1 MRRATNWLVLAAC
14 LAATPAGAQSIDV
27 APLFAQ
33 AEQAGRVGLARKTQL
48 VDARPAALGE
58 IVVTVIAGEGKETQ
72 STPAELGDMVVRNR
86 CPATGNEQYLV
97 KARNFAA
104 RYDIAPGE
112 PDPQGWR
119 PYRPRG
125 IDMRY
130 FVVDLAQG
138 SFTFTA
144 PWGEAMVA
152 RPGDAIVRNP
162 ADARDTYRIAAA
174 AFTCTYEIVKTP

>member
-1 MRRATNWLVLAAC
+1 MRHWSNWFPLAFCFAIAP
-14 LAATPAGAQSIDV
+14 AAAQSIDI

-33 AEQAGRVGLARKTQL
+33 AEQAGRVGLARKTQP
-48 VDARPAALGE
+48 VDARPAVVGE

-72 STPAELGDMVVRNR
+72 SAPAEAGDMVVRNR

-97 KARNFAA
+97 KARNFSA
-104 RYDIAPGE
+104 RYDGAPGE
-112 PDPQGWR
+112 PDAQGWR
-119 PYRPRG
+119 AFRPRG

-130 FVVDLAQG
+130 FVVASG
-138 SFTFTA
+138 EGVFTFTA

-162 ADARDTYRIAAA
+162 ADPRDTYRIAAA
-174 AFTCTYEIVKTP
+174 SFACTYEIVKAP